1 MTRCLSCC
9 LFVVF
14 VASILGCGGNEKTD
28 VPSVP
33 VIPPKEKPTILS
45 NMPGDAKK

>member
-1 MTRCLSCC
+1 MNRSLTCC

-28 VPSVP
+28 LPSAP
-33 VIPPKEKPTILS
+33 VAPPKEKLTMLT